1 MKKCKRVGV
10 FGGEGEKG
18 EECVGRVIDKL
29 RGMGIETLI
38 EGEGSESI
46 ENCELD
52 MGLSVGGDGT
62 FLRTIAKVNKKKVP
76 ILGVNTGRLG
86 FLADVKV
93 EFVESALESVL
104 SGKFRIEE
112 RVVLRLSTEKK
123 YFRGFNYALNEIAIL
138 KRDSLAMI
146 EIDTWLDGEFFTS
159 YRADGLV
166 VATPTGSTAYSM
178 SAGGPIVHPLCGC
191 TILCPVAAHSLSVR
205 PLIVPDFTV
214 IKLKVKSRGDNFLIA
229 LDGRSEF
236 FPAGMELK
244 IEKAAFVA
252 RLVKPVGMSFYK
264 TLREK
269 LGWSANGG
277 KV

>member
-1 MKKCKRVGV
+1 MKRCKTVGI

-18 EECVGRVIDKL
+18 KECVDKVVRKL
-29 RGMGIETLI
+29 RGMGIEAFM
-38 EGEGSESI
+38 EEEVRGDI

-62 FLRTIAKVNKKKVP
+62 FLRTLAKVNKKRIP

-93 EFVESALESVL
+93 ELVETALESVL

-112 RVVLRLSTEKK
+112 RVVLRLSTEERF
-123 YFRGFNYALNEIAIL
+123 FRGFNYAINEVAIL
-138 KRDSLAMI
+138 KRDSSAMI
-146 EIDTWLDGEFFTS
+146 VVDTWLNEEFFTS

-178 SAGGPIVHPLCGC
+178 SAGGPIVHPLCAC
-191 TILCPVAAHSLSVR
+191 TILSPVAAHSLSVR
-205 PLIVPDFTV
+205 PLIVPDSTI
-214 IKLKVKSRGDNFLIA
+214 IKLKVKSRGDSFLIA
-229 LDGRSEF
+229 LDGRSEV
-236 FPAGMELK
+236 FPAGMELQ

-252 RLVKPVGMSFYK
+252 RLVKPFGMSFYN

-269 LGWSANGG
+269 LGF
-277 KV
+277 